1 MWPIQNIRI
10 TLDKVMNS
18 LMCVVFLRHHVY
30 KLHIFK
36 NGPVFMS
43 HPVFIAINT
52 NALPSPILLC
62 FFIIHGYSVCVVCAH
77 AKSQMHFTHKLIIRI
92 CTYNDNM
99 WWKIACME
107 FILRV
112 VWTSYL
118 TSCGSSELNIL
129 FLLLIYFNWNYFV
142 MRSNTIRRA

>member
-1 MWPIQNIRI
+1 
-10 TLDKVMNS
+10 MNS

-62 FFIIHGYSVCVVCAH
+62 FFYYTRLFSVCCVCTCEVADAFH
-77 AKSQMHFTHKLIIRI
+77 SQAYYTHM
-92 CTYNDNM
+92 Y
-99 WWKIACME
+99 
-107 FILRV
+107 V
-112 VWTSYL
+112 Q
-118 TSCGSSELNIL
+118 
-129 FLLLIYFNWNYFV
+129 
-142 MRSNTIRRA
+142 